1 MNSIFLN
8 LADLTKLVQSG
19 KTLLLAGDEEILK
32 KVPRGNWIGG
42 TIPYFISSDGGV
54 VARDKVFVTE
64 LPDYIQN
71 FEVHTYD
78 EQKVENIY
86 AEAPE
91 HGFSFAIFPAT
102 SPVHLSFAINAP
114 NFKNFGLRPLV
125 GWVSGVHLSDIGKI
139 TPKTF
144 NGLTGEISDKKAIVL
159 RAILPSDRAVDI
171 GIVNIFSQGEG
182 DTLVFKEN
190 GFLAKDV
197 LVNGERMN
205 FAEYLL
211 ERKSDI
217 KLPLVADY
225 CGANV
230 NVSFQGIDEK
240 NKTVNFYA
248 PVFKDV
254 QYKQAKPV
262 SDYVKEFISSL
273 PNDASKIFFSCNCIL
288 NFLYSELEGKTTGG
302 IVGPVT
308 FGEIA
313 YQLLNQTMV
322 YMTIEKIG

>member
-19 KTLLLAGDEEILK
+19 KTLLLAGDEEILR
-32 KVPRGNWIGG
+32 KVPQGNWIGG
-42 TIPYFISSDGGV
+42 TIPYFISSEGGV
-54 VARDKVFVTE
+54 VSRDKVFVTE
-64 LPDYIQN
+64 LPDYIQG
-71 FEVHTYD
+71 FAVHHYD
-78 EQKVENIY
+78 EQNVENIY
-86 AEAPE
+86 AEAPD

-114 NFKNFGLRPLV
+114 NYKNFGLRPLV
-125 GWVSGVHLSDIGKI
+125 GWISGVHLSDIGKI
-139 TPKTF
+139 TPKTV

-159 RAILPSDRAVDI
+159 RAILPSDRGVDI
-171 GIVNIFSQGEG
+171 GIVNIFSQGDG

-190 GFLAKDV
+190 GFSAKDV

-211 ERKSDI
+211 KRKSDI

-248 PVFKDV
+248 PVFQDV

-302 IVGPVT
+302 IVGPIT

-322 YMTIEKIG
+322 YMTIEKMG